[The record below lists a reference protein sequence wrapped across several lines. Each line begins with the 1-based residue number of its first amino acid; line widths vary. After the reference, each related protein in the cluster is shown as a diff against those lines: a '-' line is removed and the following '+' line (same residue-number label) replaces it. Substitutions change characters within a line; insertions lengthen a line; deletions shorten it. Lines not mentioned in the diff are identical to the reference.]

1 MKALIFLPLREAF
14 RWSGR
19 IKMSSLGSVLSR
31 KQGQS
36 CWLGTVSTRA
46 GAALSG
52 LGTPQLL
59 VGLLLWFVSTMC
71 SLVEGRLQRYVC
83 HQTLLVMVKKWLTS
97 FHLVSLRSFSY
108 DYEVDEYNS
117 LLLSRDIKGIICGK
131 IVNFSI
137 CEIKSNSQ

>member
-1 MKALIFLPLREAF
+1 
-14 RWSGR
+14 
-19 IKMSSLGSVLSR
+19 MSSLGSLLSR

-59 VGLLLWFVSTMC
+59 VWLLLWFVSAMC
-71 SLVEGRLQRYVC
+71 SLIEGRLQRYVC

-108 DYEVDEYNS
+108 DYEVEEYDS
-117 LLLSRDIKGIICGK
+117 FLLSREIKGIICGK
-131 IVNFSI
+131 FVNFLYV
-137 CEIKSNSQ
+137 K

>member
-19 IKMSSLGSVLSR
+19 IKMSSLGSL
-31 KQGQS
+31 QQS

-59 VGLLLWFVSTMC
+59 VWLLLWFVSAMC
-71 SLVEGRLQRYVC
+71 SLIEGRLQRYVC

-108 DYEVDEYNS
+108 DYEVEEYDS
-117 LLLSRDIKGIICGK
+117 FLLSREIKGIICGK
-131 IVNFSI
+131 FVNFLYV
-137 CEIKSNSQ
+137 K